1 MSNDYAFWKW
11 RGDARISRGL
21 RYLLV
26 TEGAELAEVELL
38 DVDRYRELI
47 TKRFP
52 SWVANDDPLPIDCHL
67 LPTGIC
73 LQTYASTPT
82 EVLQWFV
89 DLSEADSLE
98 FFDPQ
103 REAIS
108 EQDKRDFHVRLTA
121 VEQAEAAAQRQKD
134 LNHLLAHAEVSDPKA
149 LVDLGNHYS
158 FGEGVQQD
166 LARAFDL
173 YLRAAEAGSADG
185 MFNVAACYR
194 LGDGVEKNLL
204 KAAEWYERALVKD
217 KFFAPFALGELYS
230 TPGGLPPDNEK
241 AIAYFQVAL
250 ANGHQDAR
258 RELRRLGVLP
268 PLSPHSKRTDT

>member
-1 MSNDYAFWKW
+1 MSIDYAFWKW

-21 RYLLV
+21 CYLLV
-26 TEGAELAEVELL
+26 AGGADLPEVELL
-38 DVDRYRELI
+38 DIDRYRELI
-47 TKRFP
+47 ANRFP
-52 SWVANDDPLPIDCHL
+52 SWLADDAPLQIDCQL

-73 LQTYASTPT
+73 LHTYASTPA
-82 EVLQWFV
+82 EVLHWFL

-103 REAIS
+103 REAVS
-108 EQDKRDFHVRLTA
+108 EQDRRDFKARLEA
-121 VEQAEAAAQRQKD
+121 VEQAEAAAQWQKD
-134 LNHLLAHAEVSDPKA
+134 LPQLLARAEVSDPKA
-149 LVDLGNHYS
+149 LVDLGNRYS

-166 LARAFDL
+166 LTRAFGL
-173 YLRAAEAGSADG
+173 YLRAAESGSADG

-194 LGDGVEKNLL
+194 LGDGVEKDLL

-230 TPGGLPPDNEK
+230 TTGGLPPDNEK

-258 RELRRLGVLP
+258 RELRRLGALP
-268 PLSPHSKRTDT
+268 PLPPRSRRTNT